1 MQQGSAH
8 RWDKEQ
14 WKHAG
19 GPSTMYEMFEHGLK
33 ASGKRPFLG
42 RRAVYQIGIPVKLL
56 PDYEWISF
64 EEVAK
69 QRNEV
74 GSGLFSLI
82 SDEQL
87 NLRVGVY
94 SVNRPEWVIA
104 DQAMHAYSLVNV
116 ALYDTLGANALE
128 FIINH
133 AEINVVFC
141 SGDRIPNLLQ
151 IAKKCPTMKHI
162 ISLDNFNE
170 TSASNILNSWAY
182 DYDVKL
188 HDFSSIRALGRER
201 AVPHRPPRET
211 DLCAICYTSG
221 TTGNPKGA
229 SYIHRMQACAIK
241 NFEESGIILNKD
253 VVHLSYLPLAHCY
266 EKTFVSLMCFY
277 GARVG
282 FNSGDVLRLAED
294 AKSLKPNIFLG
305 VPRVYNKMYDAIR
318 AQTIEA
324 PGLKGVIA
332 RMAYTA
338 KHQNLVNSKTFIHP
352 VWDRLLFKKVAAILG
367 GNVRYFITGSAP
379 VDHKVM
385 QFFRI
390 MFSCEFCEGYGST
403 ESCAYGSVIP
413 VGDFEPNHVGKPP
426 SCSEVKL
433 IAVPE
438 MNYDVVGPIPKG
450 ELCYRGPFVF
460 PGYYKDPEKTAEA
473 VDSDGWLHTGDIASY
488 NPKTGKLAIID
499 RKKNIFKLSQGE
511 YIAPENLENGYINS
525 NWVAQIFVHGD
536 SLKSDLVAI
545 IVPNEE
551 VIQAYFKQQGR
562 PINYKD
568 QQLYKVIQ
576 DDLNKVAKEQK
587 LNGYEYIKAFYLE
600 KEQFTI
606 EKDLLTPT
614 FKLKR
619 HQARIYFE
627 KQIEA
632 LYKQIEEPE
641 ARQKSKI

>member
-1 MQQGSAH
+1 
-8 RWDKEQ
+8 
-14 WKHAG
+14 
-19 GPSTMYEMFEHGLK
+19 MYEMFEHGLK
-33 ASGKRPFLG
+33 VSGKRPFLG
-42 RRAVYQIGIPVKLL
+42 RRAVYSIGHPVKLL
-56 PDYEWISF
+56 SHYEWMSF
-64 EEVAK
+64 EEAAQ
-69 QRNEV
+69 QRTEL

-82 SDEQL
+82 NDE
-87 NLRVGVY
+87 NLSPRIGIY
-94 SVNRPEWVIA
+94 SVNRTEWLIA

-133 AEINVVFC
+133 AAINVVFC

-151 IAKKCPTMKHI
+151 ISKKCPTLKHI
-162 ISLDNFNE
+162 ISLDDFNE
-170 TSASNILNSWAY
+170 SSACSILQSWAL
-182 DYDVKL
+182 DCGVKL
-188 HDFSSIRALGRER
+188 HAFSSLRALGRER
-201 AVPHRPPRET
+201 AIPHRPPRET

-229 SYIHRMQACAIK
+229 LYIHRMQACAIK
-241 NFEESGIILNKD
+241 NFDESGIMLNKEF
-253 VVHLSYLPLAHCY
+253 VHLSYLPLAHCY
-266 EKTFVSLMCFY
+266 EKTFASLMCYY
-277 GARVG
+277 GARIG
-282 FNSGDVLRLAED
+282 FSSGDVLRLAED
-294 AKSLKPNIFLG
+294 AQALKPNIFLG

-324 PGLKGVIA
+324 PGLKGIVA

-338 KHQNLVNSKTFIHP
+338 KLQNLLNKKTFVHS
-352 VWDRLLFKKVAAILG
+352 VWDRLLFKKVAAVLG
-367 GNVRYFITGSAP
+367 GQVRYFITGSAP

-426 SCSEVKL
+426 ICSEVKL

-438 MNYDVVGPIPKG
+438 MNYHVTGPIPKG
-450 ELCYRGPFVF
+450 ELCYRGPFIF
-460 PGYYKDPEKTAEA
+460 PGYYKDAEKTKEA
-473 VDSDGWLHTGDIASY
+473 VDGDGWLHTGDIASY

-511 YIAPENLENGYINS
+511 YVAPENLENVYINS

-545 IVPNEE
+545 VVPNED
-551 VIQAYFKQQGR
+551 VLQAYFKQQGR
-562 PINYKD
+562 PINYQD
-568 QQLYKVIQ
+568 PQLYKIIQ

-619 HQARIYFE
+619 HQARIYFA
-627 KQIEA
+627 KRIEA

-641 ARQKSKI
+641 LRQKSKI